1 MECRQQTC
9 RVRIED
15 DGSGKLNQRLPFIAA
30 TLVDVLP
37 PACPPSLLAEG
48 KPAQADTKLATVTR
62 LAGGRETAMRHPLV
76 RARIVAAESLLTR
89 SRLPE
94 AQHEIETAL
103 HDSHKVAGSR
113 DALYLG
119 SAMLISSRIAA
130 AQARYLDA
138 EQTATSAL
146 HLFEQRARSPDTS
159 ADVGE
164 ALLVLAQERRAR
176 GDPRGAAELRV
187 VRNPVWTARW
197 GRIIR

>member
-1 MECRQQTC
+1 M
-9 RVRIED
+9 
-15 DGSGKLNQRLPFIAA
+15 
-30 TLVDVLP
+30 VLYM
-37 PACPPSLLAEG
+37 SS
-48 KPAQADTKLATVTR
+48 Q
-62 LAGGRETAMRHPLV
+62 
-76 RARIVAAESLLTR
+76 AESLLTR

-176 GDPRGAAELRV
+176 GDPRGAA
-187 VRNPVWTARW
+187 
-197 GRIIR
+197 